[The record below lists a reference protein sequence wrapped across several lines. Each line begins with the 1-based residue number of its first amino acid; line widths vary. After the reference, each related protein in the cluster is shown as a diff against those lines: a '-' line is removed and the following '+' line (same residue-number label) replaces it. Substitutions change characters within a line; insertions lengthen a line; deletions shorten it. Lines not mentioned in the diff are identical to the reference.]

1 MESGGVRGVRG
12 FAGCMYEAKKA
23 KEAKEAE
30 EEPRKPRKANGKQMK
45 PNPREATTDKP
56 GALKCLLK
64 VF

>member
-1 MESGGVRGVRG
+1 
-12 FAGCMYEAKKA
+12 MYEAKKA